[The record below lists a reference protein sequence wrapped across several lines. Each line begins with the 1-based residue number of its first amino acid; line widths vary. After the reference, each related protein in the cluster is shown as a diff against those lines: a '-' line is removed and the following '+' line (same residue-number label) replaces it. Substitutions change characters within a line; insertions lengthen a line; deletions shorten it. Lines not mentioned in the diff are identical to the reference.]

1 MQKSNDYQL
10 NMHTDVQGVCNKNQD
25 LLALI
30 VAYVAS
36 KLKLDQNI
44 AIEKA
49 LAARL
54 VKLDKNSAV
63 PKNLLRSVAS
73 TAFLDLSSNLMSF
86 AWVKGDM
93 KLYLEV
99 KFTDSSL
106 KKVSDNE
113 FIRICENLISVA
125 QDNLAQLADRKITA
139 QTLADDNTLLENFVN
154 ERQVFID
161 TRREHSEVTAQL
173 AKQIKTT
180 NFDLKSIDSI
190 IDSLSASQPE
200 VAADYWKARNL
211 RKPIGSKIAL
221 KGKVYDSE
229 TNQPLIGSYVTITSI
244 ADSKSLNSG
253 ADLQKTVKVKSAGGG
268 FQLKSVPNGGYLV
281 AVKCPGYEDRQVQSY
296 VRDGVLTLVDLPLTQ
311 LAG

>member
-1 MQKSNDYQL
+1 MQKTNDYQL

-54 VKLDKNSAV
+54 EKLDKNSAE

-73 TAFLDLSSNLMSF
+73 VAFLDLSSNLMSF

-139 QTLADDNTLLENFVN
+139 QTLTDDNTLLENFAT
-154 ERQVFID
+154 ERQIFVN
-161 TRREHSEVTAQL
+161 TRREHTEVTAQL

-190 IDSLSASQPE
+190 IDSLSASQP
-200 VAADYWKARNL
+200 VLAGDYWKARNL
-211 RKPIGSKIAL
+211 RKPIGSKLVL
-221 KGKVYDSE
+221 KGKVFDSA
-229 TNQPLIGSYVTITSI
+229 TNQPLPGAVVTISQLVN
-244 ADSKSLNSG
+244 SKSLTSG
-253 ADLQKTVKVKSAGGG
+253 PELAKIVKVKSAGGG
-268 FQLKSVPNGGYLV
+268 FQLKSLPNGSYIVTVSYFGY
-281 AVKCPGYEDRQVQSY
+281 ADQQVTAY
-296 VRDGVLTLVDLPLTQ
+296 VNNGVLTLVQLPLSKI
-311 LAG
+311 A

>member
-1 MQKSNDYQL
+1 MQKTNDYQL

-54 VKLDKNSAV
+54 EKLDKNSAV

-73 TAFLDLSSNLMSF
+73 VAFLDLSSNLMSF

-139 QTLADDNTLLENFVN
+139 QTLTDDNTLLENFAT
-154 ERQVFID
+154 ERQIFVN
-161 TRREHSEVTAQL
+161 TRREHTEVTAQL

-190 IDSLSASQPE
+190 IDSLSASQP
-200 VAADYWKARNL
+200 VLAGDYWKARNL
-211 RKPIGSKIAL
+211 RKPIGSKLVL
-221 KGKVYDSE
+221 KGKVFDSA
-229 TNQPLIGSYVTITSI
+229 TNQPLPGAVVTISQLVN
-244 ADSKSLNSG
+244 SKSLTSG
-253 ADLQKTVKVKSAGGG
+253 PELAKIVKVKSAGGG
-268 FQLKSVPNGGYLV
+268 FQLKSLPNGSYTVTVSYFGY
-281 AVKCPGYEDRQVQSY
+281 ADQQVTAY
-296 VRDGVLTLVDLPLTQ
+296 VNNGVLTLVQLPLSKI
-311 LAG
+311 A

>member
-1 MQKSNDYQL
+1 MQKTNDYQL

-54 VKLDKNSAV
+54 EKLDKNSAV

-73 TAFLDLSSNLMSF
+73 VAFLDLSSNLMSF

-139 QTLADDNTLLENFVN
+139 QTLTDDNTLLENFAT
-154 ERQVFID
+154 ERQIFVN
-161 TRREHSEVTAQL
+161 TRREHTEVTAQL

-190 IDSLSASQPE
+190 IDSLSASQP
-200 VAADYWKARNL
+200 VLAGDYWKARNL
-211 RKPIGSKIAL
+211 RKPIGSKLVL
-221 KGKVYDSE
+221 KGKVFDSA
-229 TNQPLIGSYVTITSI
+229 TNQPLPGAVVTISQLVN
-244 ADSKSLNSG
+244 SKSLTSG
-253 ADLQKTVKVKSAGGG
+253 PELAKIVKVKSAGGG
-268 FQLKSVPNGGYLV
+268 FQLKSLPNGSYIVTVSYFGY
-281 AVKCPGYEDRQVQSY
+281 ADQQVTAY
-296 VRDGVLTLVDLPLTQ
+296 VNNGVLTLVQLPLSKI
-311 LAG
+311 A